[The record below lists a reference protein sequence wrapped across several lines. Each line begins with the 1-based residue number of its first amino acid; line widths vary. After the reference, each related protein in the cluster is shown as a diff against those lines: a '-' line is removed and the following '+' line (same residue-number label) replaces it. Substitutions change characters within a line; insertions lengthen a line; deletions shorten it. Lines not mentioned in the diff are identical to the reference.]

1 LGFSSSRLADT
12 DTNTNCNRYGNHNSD
27 TYSAANGDPL
37 TYGYSY
43 RNVNSDSCWYG
54 HSYSDGNGYGN
65 ASAESNANGNFH
77 FDPKTLPNSEVQPAT
92 KTSPHSS
99 ASSVDDGD
107 VGSES

>member
-12 DTNTNCNRYGNHNSD
+12 DTNCNRYGNHNSD

-77 FDPKTLPNSEVQPAT
+77 FDPKTLPNSKVQPAT